1 MSNPR
6 DDQPLVPR
14 RSLGKSPGSGRTAQ
28 PSASSGQQTATP
40 AVTTPPYGGASHQA
54 PVSPQADRTWPAPSG
69 SDSAQASPIDS
80 DETGRSEPVPAKA
93 GRKVDRKGSG
103 SSAKTRTMRR
113 AKLRLLRVDPWS
125 VTKAAFLLS
134 IAFGIMCVVAVFLLF
149 SIMSTAGLW
158 DSINATIQGVLNQ
171 SPDEAFDI
179 NDYVG
184 MDRVM
189 AITMLIAAID
199 VVLITALVTLGAFIY
214 NMSASL
220 LGGIEVTLAEDLK

>member
-1 MSNPR
+1 MTNPR
-6 DDQPLVPR
+6 DDQPLAPR

-28 PSASSGQQTATP
+28 PTASGGQQTATP
-40 AVTTPPYGGASHQA
+40 AVTTPPYGGTSHQPPA
-54 PVSPQADRTWPAPSG
+54 SPLADRTWTGPSE
-69 SDSAQASPIDS
+69 SESAKSSPFGS
-80 DETGRSEPVPAKA
+80 DETGRSKPVPPRADRKA
-93 GRKVDRKGSG
+93 DRKGAG
-103 SSAKTRTMRR
+103 SSTKTRTMRR

-134 IAFGIMCVVAVFLLF
+134 IAFGIMCVVAVFLIF

-158 DSINATIQGVLNQ
+158 DSINETIQGVLNQ

-199 VVLITALVTLGAFIY
+199 VVLITALATLGAFIY

-220 LGGIEVTLAEDLK
+220 LGGVEVTLAEDLK